1 MAKVLSFNCKGQTQG
16 SQGESA
22 ARIQTVAFVL
32 GQAWVLLGHRKSH

>member
-1 MAKVLSFNCKGQTQG
+1 MAKVLSLNCKGQTLA

>member
-1 MAKVLSFNCKGQTQG
+1 MAKVLSLDSKGRALA

-22 ARIQTVAFVL
+22 ARVQTVAFVL